1 MMGKTRTFSFSLV
14 EVLIFV
20 SILSVFFVIAASM
33 TITSIRN
40 NEVNQHKILGTRYA
54 EELLE
59 WLRSEKEVDWKIFY
73 SRAPLEPETKS
84 YCFNNQLSNWTSI
97 PTGNCG
103 TSYTLDDVFRRW
115 ATLQQYGDDQM
126 KVSVTVQWL
135 EYGNTYSIPI
145 NTVFSVHE

>member
-1 MMGKTRTFSFSLV
+1 MGKTHTFSFSLV

-20 SILSVFFVIAASM
+20 SILSVFFVTAASM

-59 WLRSEKEVDWKIFY
+59 WLRSEKEVDWKTFY
-73 SRAPLEPETKS
+73 NRAPEPDIAPF
-84 YCFNNQLSNWTSI
+84 CFNNELSDWTSI
-97 PTGNCG
+97 PTGDCG
-103 TSYTLDDVFRRW
+103 TSYTLKNMFRRW
-115 ATLQQYGDDQM
+115 AILQQYGDNQI
-126 KVSVTVQWL
+126 KVSVTVEWR

-145 NTVFSVHE
+145 NTIFSVHE

>member
-1 MMGKTRTFSFSLV
+1 MMGKLETKSFSLV

-59 WLRSEKEVDWKIFY
+59 WLKSEKEVDWKTFY
-73 SRAPLEPETKS
+73 NRVPTEPSSVS
-84 YCFNNQLSNWTSI
+84 YCFNEGLNWSFSND
-97 PTGNCG
+97 CG
-103 TSYTLDDVFRRW
+103 TSYTLDGIFRRW
-115 ATLQQYGDDQM
+115 AVLQQYGSDQM
-126 KVSVTVQWL
+126 KIAVTVQWR

-145 NTVFSVHE
+145 NTVFSVWE

>member
-1 MMGKTRTFSFSLV
+1 MMGKTRTLSFSLV

-54 EELLE
+54 EELIE
-59 WLRSEKEVDWKIFY
+59 WLKSEKEVDWKTFY
-73 SRAPLEPETKS
+73 SRAPFEPDIAS
-84 YCFNNQLSNWTSI
+84 YCFNSQLSDWTSV
-97 PTGNCG
+97 PANDCG
-103 TSYTLDDVFRRW
+103 ASYTLDDVFRRW
-115 ATLQQYGDDQM
+115 AILQQYGDDQI
-126 KVSVTVQWL
+126 KISVTVQWR